1 MIILI
6 IMFLRI
12 FDFLAN
18 AIKKEPFFDQFNHYY
33 LLLLLLI
40 FKNYSFLDMYQIIL
54 DKYF

>member
-18 AIKKEPFFDQFNHYY
+18 AIKKEPFFDQLNHYY